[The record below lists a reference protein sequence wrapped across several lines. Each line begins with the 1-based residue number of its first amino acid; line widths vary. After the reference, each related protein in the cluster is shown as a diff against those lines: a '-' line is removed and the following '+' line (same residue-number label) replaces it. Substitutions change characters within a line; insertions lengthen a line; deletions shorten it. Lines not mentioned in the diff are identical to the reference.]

1 MKLTTVLST
10 AAATTVTAVVG
21 SIASRETG
29 SRWYRKLRKPGI
41 QPPAV
46 AFPVVWTALYA
57 DIAATSAVAIDS
69 LTERGDHDGR
79 RKYITA
85 LGVNLG
91 LNASWPWVF
100 FAWHRLV
107 PATIVAA
114 ALAASS
120 ADLTRR
126 TAAANPVAVAALA
139 PYAGWTGFATVLSG
153 RITQLNR

>member
-85 LGVNLG
+85 LGVNLV
-91 LNASWPWVF
+91 LNASWSWVF

-126 TAAANPVAVAALA
+126 TAAANPVAGAALA

>member
-1 MKLTTVLST
+1 MKITTVLST
-10 AAATTVTAVVG
+10 AAATTVTAIVG
-21 SIASRETG
+21 SIASRETD

-57 DIAATSAVAIDS
+57 DIVATSAVAIDA

-85 LGVNLG
+85 LGVNLV
-91 LNASWPWVF
+91 LNASWSWMF

-107 PATIVAA
+107 PSTIVAA

-126 TAAANPVAVAALA
+126 TAAADPVAGAALA
-139 PYAGWTGFATVLSG
+139 PYAGWTGFATLLSG

>member
-1 MKLTTVLST
+1 MKITTVLST
-10 AAATTVTAVVG
+10 AAATTVTAIVG
-21 SIASRETG
+21 SIASRETD
-29 SRWYRKLRKPGI
+29 SRWYRTLRKPGI

-57 DIAATSAVAIDS
+57 DIVATSAVAIDA

-85 LGVNLG
+85 LGVNLV
-91 LNASWPWVF
+91 LNASWSWMF

-107 PATIVAA
+107 PSTIVAA

-126 TAAANPVAVAALA
+126 TAAADPVAGAALA
-139 PYAGWTGFATVLSG
+139 PYAGWTGFATLLSG